1 MTVDQVSVEAMIAL
15 ARQETSGLGPLLER
29 YRGFLLTEGQRQI
42 GTKLS
47 ARVGA
52 EDVVQE
58 TFLKAVQRF
67 HQFAGTTEPE
77 FSAWLRTI
85 YANELR
91 DLLRKHGLAEGRDAA
106 LERTLCGGDEES
118 ASLIWNEP
126 AASQSTPSQRLIKA
140 EKALRLAELLQTLPK
155 PQRDAVRLRHLD
167 GWPLDKIAAE
177 LGRSVAATAGLIKRG
192 LKALRAAM
200 SQDSWMSAK

>member
-42 GTKLS
+42 GTRLS

-58 TFLKAVQRF
+58 TFLKALQGF
-67 HQFAGTTEPE
+67 DQFAGTTEPE

-106 LERTLCGGDEES
+106 LERTLCGGDES

-140 EKALRLAELLQTLPK
+140 EKALRLAELLQALPK
-155 PQRDAVRLRHLD
+155 SQRDAVRLRHLE

-200 SQDSWMSAK
+200 SSESWLSTR